1 MNAGITG
8 NDQRKLL
15 GVTHFHLGLVRLIKG
30 DTDTKLEN
38 RCSSISSENK
48 PAEQEWLFVL
58 KSEGVLQDHS
68 KKEN

>member
-15 GVTHFHLGLVRLIKG
+15 GVTHFPLGLVRLIKG
-30 DTDTKLEN
+30 DTKLEN

-58 KSEGVLQDHS
+58 KAKGVLQYHS